1 MGDVLPGLVHPV
13 LEVVLLVD
21 GLGGDGPDL
30 ARVAGLLEQTGHHAP
45 VGHLALDDAGCGPGA
60 AVGGVGDAEL
70 PALLHACDVFAL
82 PSITAAEAFGVVQVE
97 AMACGRPVVG
107 CVLPSGVGF
116 VNQDGVTGF
125 QVPPAD
131 AAALGAGLRRLF
143 EDAPLRGHWLRLEE
157 SWRAAREHQFHPAA
171 VTALLGEALAAVTLM
186 PEWRGA
192 DAVDR
197 YLDEMDRIAP
207 GTLLLIPDAEEAVR
221 G

>member
-1 MGDVLPGLVHPV
+1 MIPFGVK
-13 LEVVLLVD
+13 LEKFALTPELACKAAEFRATANGRPVVLNIGRLVGYKGQRFLIEALR
-21 GLGGDGPDL
+21 GLDAVAWIVGTGPLENELKQIAQDCGV
-30 ARVAGLLEQTGHHAP
+30 ADRVKFW
-45 VGHLALDDAGCGPGA
+45 
-60 AVGGVGDAEL
+60 GGVDDAEL

-143 EDAPLRGHWLRLEE
+143 EDAPLRTRMGA
-157 SWRAAREHQFHPAA
+157 AARRRVETEFAED
-171 VTALLGEALAAVTLM
+171 VM
-186 PEWRGA
+186 
-192 DAVDR
+192 VDR
-197 YLDEMDRIAP
+197 YWRCFERVLA
-207 GTLLLIPDAEEAVR
+207 GNAA
-221 G
+221 